1 MNETELMSED
11 ADSLA
16 TTSEYIVYEFS
27 RAALLD
33 GWWAWALAI
42 AIVGTL
48 LYLCVWLYRRDTTEL
63 SPGVRT
69 TLMVLRLT
77 TIIAVVFFFFGLQRR
92 AQQRV
97 TRTSEVAVVV
107 DTSQSMSLPAS
118 SSPGAGAATRSAQAA
133 AILEQS
139 SLLSDLEKSH
149 RVTVYAF
156 DDEAEPRELES
167 RSSLSQA
174 AAKSKSVDRSDQV
187 TNATS
192 RTAVLGALCLV
203 GLLLLVMASF
213 VLALG
218 GRADAIGGPLVSA
231 AVLLIVGTVLLGGV
245 WAVETDQSL
254 ASLLGW
260 NTPVTGEPESE
271 ESKPDPNEQP
281 DAPPRRV
288 DQWNS
293 ALAAAGTES
302 RIGDAIRGVLQR
314 HDPATLAGVLLVTDG
329 QANGGIASSSAASLA
344 RRSEVSIYPIGV
356 GSSDA
361 PLNLRIVDL
370 DVPKRV
376 YPGDKF
382 AISAVVQGSGT
393 GTINAT
399 VQLLDGV
406 EDGETDSLEV
416 IDSREV
422 EVQTDGTLSA
432 IRFELKPETIGR
444 RKIAVRL
451 IVPEGDQNKADDL
464 KDARYEV
471 VARKLRVLT
480 IAGGPTREYQFVR
493 NMLYRDESI
502 EVDAWLQT
510 GQPGISQDA
519 DRLLTEFPATPDE
532 LFEYDAI
539 IAFDPDWLAVPV
551 ERMQLLERWL
561 AEQAGGLILVGG
573 PIYMPQWTRLR
584 TDPRVS
590 ILSGIFPV
598 ELATRSPL
606 LSGGREGGDTSY
618 PFEFTPEARR
628 ADFLFVADNPK
639 ESFDVWN
646 EFGGVFDYVG
656 VKDPKPGSKVY
667 AYFSDPTTKV
677 GDALPVYLASQ
688 FYGAGRTY
696 FQGSG
701 EMWRLRGVSDSHF
714 DSYYTKL
721 VRWISE
727 GRLLRDSNRGVL
739 LVDNARAGV
748 GDTITVRAVLTDEQ
762 FEPLR
767 VPSIDANLLKPDGSI
782 EVVRLTP
789 VPGETREG
797 TYGGRFVV
805 RAAGS
810 HELRLTLGDALGEQ
824 VLRQSIQVR
833 LPTVELE
840 RPQRNDKDLEFL
852 ATTTD
857 GKYLALSDDM
867 GGSIASVVS
876 LAKSIA
882 PQPQTTILPGTPD
895 ADFALRR
902 NAVLLWL
909 IATAL
914 TFEWVLRRLQRLA

>member
-1 MNETELMSED
+1 MNESDLLTQANAGLTTTRED
-11 ADSLA
+11 
-16 TTSEYIVYEFS
+16 IVYEFS

-33 GWWAWALAI
+33 GWWAWALAFGVI
-42 AIVGTL
+42 SGLI
-48 LYLCVWLYRRDTTEL
+48 YLCLWLYRRDTTEL
-63 SPGVRT
+63 SPGVKT
-69 TLMVLRLT
+69 TLIMLRLT
-77 TIIAVVFFFFGLQRR
+77 TIVAVIFFFFGLQRR

-97 TRTSEVAVVV
+97 TRTSEVAVLV
-107 DTSQSMSLPAS
+107 DTSQSMSLPTSSTPGAS
-118 SSPGAGAATRSAQAA
+118 SSTRAEQSA
-133 AILEQS
+133 AILGQS
-139 SLLSDLEKSH
+139 KLLSDLEKSH

-156 DDEAEPRELES
+156 DDDAEPRELES
-167 RSSLSQA
+167 RSITDPSQNDA
-174 AAKSKSVDRSDQV
+174 DKDAVPSTGVAG
-187 TNATS
+187 TS
-192 RTAVLGALCLV
+192 RVAVLGALCLV
-203 GLLLLVMASF
+203 GMLLLVLASF

-231 AVLLIVGTVLLGGV
+231 AVLLLAGSILLGGV
-245 WAVETDQSL
+245 WTIETKRTLGSL
-254 ASLLGW
+254 VGW
-260 NTPVTGEPESE
+260 NVNRADTDSEVKGIKPKESE
-271 ESKPDPNEQP
+271 QE
-281 DAPPRRV
+281 APARRV
-288 DQWNS
+288 ADWNT

-314 HDPATLAGVLLVTDG
+314 HDPATLAGMLLLTDG
-329 QANGGIASSSAASLA
+329 QANGGIASNSAASLA
-344 RRSEVSIYPIGV
+344 RRSEVAIYPIGV

-382 AISAVVQGSGT
+382 SISAVVQGSGSAA
-393 GTINAT
+393 IKAT
-399 VQLLDGV
+399 MQLLDGV
-406 EDGETDSLEV
+406 EETEASALEV
-416 IDSREV
+416 IDSKEIEV
-422 EVQTDGTLSA
+422 KPDGTLSA
-432 IRFELKPETIGR
+432 IRFELKPEVIGR
-444 RKIAVRL
+444 RKIGVRL
-451 IVPEGDQNKADDL
+451 QVPAGDQNKDDDL
-464 KDARYEV
+464 RDARYEV

-502 EVDAWLQT
+502 EVDTWLQT

-539 IAFDPDWLAVPV
+539 VAFDPDWLAVPA
-551 ERMQLLERWL
+551 ERLQLMDRWL
-561 AEQAGGLILVGG
+561 AEQAGGLILIGG

-590 ILSGIFPV
+590 MLSGMYPV

-606 LSGGREGGDTSY
+606 LSGGREGGDTAY
-618 PFEFTPEARR
+618 NFEFTPEARR
-628 ADFLFVADNPK
+628 AEFLFVADDPK
-639 ESFDVWN
+639 QSFDVWN
-646 EFGGVFDYVG
+646 DFGGVYDYVG
-656 VKDPKPGSKVY
+656 VKDAKAGSKVY
-667 AYFSDPTTKV
+667 AYFSDPTTKL
-677 GDALPVYLASQ
+677 GDSLPVYLASQ

-701 EMWRLRGVSDSHF
+701 EMWRLRGVSDAYF

-721 VRWISE
+721 VRWVSE

-767 VPSIDANLLKPDGSI
+767 VASIDANLLKPDGSI
-782 EVVRLTP
+782 EVVKLTP

-824 VLRQSIQVR
+824 VLRQTIQVR

-840 RPQRNDKDLEFL
+840 RPRRNDEDLNFL
-852 ATTTD
+852 ATTTG
-857 GKYLALSDDM
+857 GKYLALNDNVAESLTNVM
-867 GGSIASVVS
+867 E
-876 LAKSIA
+876 LAKTIA

-895 ADFALRR
+895 SDFALRR
-902 NAVLLWL
+902 NATLLWL